1 MRIKSQTIVYLV
13 ILGSV
18 ILLTA
23 CQGTVSFVI
32 VNESDRPLLVKY
44 KMKLANYAVP
54 GSRDI
59 PSEVTP
65 KVLDLNTWD
74 KDKFSETDWQTKAS
88 TVESFDFDT
97 GAFVLT
103 VPPKEVVRILRG
115 SDSLVYRD
123 DSENFFPLVNLE
135 TSDDE
140 GAVHVYPSGRML
152 SQFKERGKG
161 NYFLANY

>member
-1 MRIKSQTIVYLV
+1 MPRFLEV
-13 ILGSV
+13 
-18 ILLTA
+18 
-23 CQGTVSFVI
+23 FVI
-32 VNESDRPLLVKY
+32 GVWNHNIWS
-44 KMKLANYAVP
+44 
-54 GSRDI
+54 
-59 PSEVTP
+59 
-65 KVLDLNTWD
+65 NTSF
-74 KDKFSETDWQTKAS
+74 KKNFKAIYPNLFSETDWQTKAS